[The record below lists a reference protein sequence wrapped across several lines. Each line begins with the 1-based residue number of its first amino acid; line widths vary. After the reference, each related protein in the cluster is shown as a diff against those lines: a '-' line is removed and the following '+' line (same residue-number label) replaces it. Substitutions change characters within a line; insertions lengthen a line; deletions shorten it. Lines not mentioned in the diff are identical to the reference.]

1 MPESPDP
8 FTQPLQPTATA
19 QSSPTTDPAYNMITD
34 LVTGANLR
42 KQDNIFQALFI
53 AGNVLLFA
61 LIGAIAA
68 WLNSAWNLPW
78 YGGAIVGTFIGLV
91 SGVITS
97 GIGLMIYR
105 AVRHIRGKHD

>member
-1 MPESPDP
+1 MTDSQDP
-8 FTQPLQPTATA
+8 FTPPLQPTATSE
-19 QSSPTTDPAYNMITD
+19 SSTVSDPTYNMITD

-42 KQDNIFQALFI
+42 KQDNIFQAIFI
-53 AGNVLLFA
+53 AGNVLLFG

-78 YGGAIVGTFIGLV
+78 YGGAIIGSFIGLV

-105 AVRHIRGKHD
+105 AAQHLRGKHD